1 MQYYNFAVSP
11 PFNKSFSRLCYILKI
26 VLIHYENDN
35 HVDCRYVE
43 CGTCNILRNPS
54 GELLMSLSPKSF
66 KDYKAMDKSTT
77 RVKNLIHIQ
86 LVNPE
91 TEI

>member
-1 MQYYNFAVSP
+1 MS
-11 PFNKSFSRLCYILKI
+11 I
-26 VLIHYENDN
+26 
-35 HVDCRYVE
+35 VE
-43 CGTCNILRNPS
+43 CGTCNILRNPN
-54 GELLMSLSPKSF
+54 GELSMSLSPKSF

>member
-35 HVDCRYVE
+35 HVDFRYVE
-43 CGTCNILRNPS
+43 LS
-54 GELLMSLSPKSF
+54 MSLFPKSF